1 MKLSK
6 VKRYAGQRAGGVRSW
21 GACTLSKQ
29 SGAYRIWP
37 SDIVDKWEDN
47 GTASYDPVIVFS
59 VKSKGCI
66 FRYTTAITEDNPL
79 GWPAV
84 VFNFNWL
91 GYYLY
96 ADLFTGYDFM
106 LKEVLRCLQW
116 LIDMQ
121 YSAVNVLPAKLAN
134 IKAKDYYPKYYGKSI
149 EEITG
154 MFLELARSVAS
165 TAKGTEPPPTDIYL
179 WGATIA
185 KPPGRKS
192 NTERGLSEP
201 VRASQLFK
209 RKWVYHRKV
218 MPFTQ
223 LIVPLAGSTAE
234 LQDLLSLGY
243 LTAYPDYSALTKR
256 DRSEYPPHYN
266 VIKLKAVVSQEL
278 LEKLGLS
285 YTDTFGL
292 AVAVLSL
299 LRSPLT
305 ATYKALYAKLAP
317 RRSLEAVNT

>member
-1 MKLSK
+1 
-6 VKRYAGQRAGGVRSW
+6 
-21 GACTLSKQ
+21 
-29 SGAYRIWP
+29 
-37 SDIVDKWEDN
+37 
-47 GTASYDPVIVFS
+47 
-59 VKSKGCI
+59 
-66 FRYTTAITEDNPL
+66 
-79 GWPAV
+79 
-84 VFNFNWL
+84 
-91 GYYLY
+91 
-96 ADLFTGYDFM
+96 
-106 LKEVLRCLQW
+106 
-116 LIDMQ
+116 
-121 YSAVNVLPAKLAN
+121 
-134 IKAKDYYPKYYGKSI
+134 
-149 EEITG
+149 

-192 NTERGLSEP
+192 NTERGLTEP

-256 DRSEYPPHYN
+256 DKSDFPPRYN
-266 VIKLKAVVSQEL
+266 VIKAGAIARQEV

-285 YTDTFGL
+285 YYDSLGL
-292 AVAVLSL
+292 AVAVLAL
-299 LRSPLT
+299 LRRPLGE
-305 ATYKALYAKLAP
+305 TYRALYARVAP
-317 RRSLEAVNT
+317 QAPLEATA